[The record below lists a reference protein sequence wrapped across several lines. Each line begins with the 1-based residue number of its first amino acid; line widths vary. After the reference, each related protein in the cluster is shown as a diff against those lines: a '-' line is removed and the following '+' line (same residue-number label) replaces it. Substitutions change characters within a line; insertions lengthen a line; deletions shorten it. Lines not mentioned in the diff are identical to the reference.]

1 MKIYCFGKRRE
12 LIYRCRFAGVKIRD
26 RGLCFMLSDC
36 RWGILG
42 TSQIAHKNWR
52 AIHEAGN
59 ARLVAVASRDAH
71 RARVFID
78 SCQTQVPF
86 LESPA
91 AVSGY
96 DALLAR
102 DDVDAVYLP
111 LPTGTRSQW
120 AIRAAEFGK
129 HVLVEK
135 PCAASVAEL
144 EAVIAACDAA
154 GVQFMDGVMF
164 LHSRRLDAVRGL
176 LVDAPGG
183 IGRPRRIAAQF
194 SFLGGEG
201 FLADNIR
208 MRSDLEPLGCLGDL
222 GWYTIAFPLWL
233 LAPRL
238 PRCVTGRIIAAGGAA
253 AGSPAVP
260 TEFAGELVFPGVD
273 GEPEVTASFFCSFL
287 SGHQQWV
294 HISGTRGSMR
304 IDDFVIPYCGPEVS
318 LSVAEPH
325 YLIEGCD
332 FRMEPRDRAVS
343 VREHSHGHP
352 TSQEATMF
360 RAFSRLV
367 LDRRTDRSW
376 PNRSLAV
383 QRVLMACLASA
394 HDGGHEVELNG

>member
-1 MKIYCFGKRRE
+1 M
-12 LIYRCRFAGVKIRD
+12 A
-26 RGLCFMLSDC
+26 SHC
-36 RWGILG
+36 RWAILG
-42 TSQIAHKNWR
+42 TAGIAHRSWK

-59 ARLVAVASRDAH
+59 ARLVAVASRSAG
-71 RARVFID
+71 RARAFVD
-78 SCQTQVPF
+78 SCQKHVTFPK
-86 LESPA
+86 PPD
-91 AVSGY
+91 AVTGY
-96 DALLAR
+96 DAILAR

-111 LPTGTRSQW
+111 LPTGARSQW

-144 EAVIAACDAA
+144 EAMIAACDAA

-164 LHSRRLDAVRGL
+164 LHSRRLDAIRGL

-238 PRCVTGRIIAAGGAA
+238 PRCVTGRIIAAGSAA

-260 TEFAGELVFPGVD
+260 TEFAGELFFPGVD
-273 GEPEVTASFFCSFL
+273 GEPEVTASFFWSFL
-287 SGHQQWV
+287 AEHQQWV
-294 HISGTRGSMR
+294 HVSGTRGSMR

-318 LSVAEPH
+318 LTFAEPH

-343 VREHSHGHP
+343 VGEHSHGHP
-352 TSQEATMF
+352 TSQEANMF

-367 LDRRTDRSW
+367 LEHRTDRSW
-376 PNRSLAV
+376 PHRSLAV

-394 HDGGHEVELNG
+394 HDGGRRHDLPA

>member
-1 MKIYCFGKRRE
+1 M
-12 LIYRCRFAGVKIRD
+12 A
-26 RGLCFMLSDC
+26 SHC
-36 RWGILG
+36 RWAILG
-42 TSQIAHKNWR
+42 TAGIAHKNWK

-59 ARLVAVASRDAH
+59 ARLVAVASRSAG
-71 RARVFID
+71 RARAFVD
-78 SCQTQVPF
+78 SCQKHVTFP
-86 LESPA
+86 EPPD
-91 AVSGY
+91 AVTGY
-96 DALLAR
+96 DAILAR

-176 LVDAPGG
+176 LGDAPGG

-238 PRCVTGRIIAAGGAA
+238 PRCVTGRIIAAGCAA

-287 SGHQQWV
+287 AEHQQWV
-294 HISGTRGSMR
+294 HVSGTRGSMR

-318 LSVAEPH
+318 LTFAEPH

-343 VREHSHGHP
+343 VGEHSHGHP
-352 TSQEATMF
+352 TSQEANMF